1 MCKYILASF
10 PTITLD
16 LVNLR
21 QTIDGGAL
29 LLHAPALLATVGAI
43 LHNFRDRPN
52 PSGLAHVEA
61 AHGLLVGGEL
71 VGVEDSA
78 GADEAGVAVLV
89 EPLGADLLALA
100 ALDALGGTPGLL
112 DGLDL
117 LGLPGL
123 VVGGGGEAEGLPD
136 GGDLGRAEVG
146 LADEGEVDGDS
157 REAGQAADL
166 VGLLLGAVQAVA
178 EAVLVQAVLEAD
190 LGDDLL
196 AVPDVLE
203 ADASVLE
210 EAEVLHLHGGA
221 DPAGGL
227 GGDVL
232 LAELADGRSVHRVG
246 RGATGGEDDGG
257 GRALHLCCFIIIAYA
272 TLMDGNKKN
281 TERYRTE
288 RREQGATAN
297 GEANRRTRKQK
308 ATHTKSTPALA
319 MTCCGGKV
327 TTLHY

>member
-1 MCKYILASF
+1 MQWVAWVLADLRMNRGRCCFVCKYILASF

-29 LLHAPALLATVGAI
+29 LLHAPALLAAVGAA
-43 LHNFRDRPN
+43 LHNFRDRPH
-52 PSGLAHVEA
+52 PSRLAHVEA

-71 VGVEDSA
+71 VGVEDAA

-100 ALDALGGTPGLL
+100 ALDALGGLPGLL

-146 LADEGEVDGDS
+146 LADEGEVDGES

-203 ADASVLE
+203 AKASVLE

-246 RGATGGEDDGG
+246 RGAAGGEDDGG

-272 TLMDGNKKN
+272 TL
-281 TERYRTE
+281 
-288 RREQGATAN
+288 GAV
-297 GEANRRTRKQK
+297 G
-308 ATHTKSTPALA
+308 
-319 MTCCGGKV
+319 
-327 TTLHY
+327 